1 MLLLPKAVRIYLASE
16 PVDMRNSIDGLLNI
30 IRDRW
35 RTDAYSGHLFVF
47 VSRRGDR
54 VKVLTWERG
63 GFVLYYKRLE
73 RGRFRLPTIEDEA
86 ETVELDATQL
96 AMLLDGF
103 DYSGVRRSKAWLP
116 SERSNI
122 PVDAAAGI

>member
-16 PVDMRNSIDGLLNI
+16 PVDMRNSIDVLLNI
-30 IRDRW
+30 IRGRW
-35 RTDAYSGHLFVF
+35 HADAYSGHLFVF

-73 RGRFRLPTIEDEA
+73 RGRFRLPSIEVEA
-86 ETVELDATQL
+86 ETVERDATQL

-103 DYSGVRRSKAWLP
+103 DYSGVHRSKAWLP
-116 SERSNI
+116 SERGNI
-122 PVDAAAGI
+122 SVDAARGI